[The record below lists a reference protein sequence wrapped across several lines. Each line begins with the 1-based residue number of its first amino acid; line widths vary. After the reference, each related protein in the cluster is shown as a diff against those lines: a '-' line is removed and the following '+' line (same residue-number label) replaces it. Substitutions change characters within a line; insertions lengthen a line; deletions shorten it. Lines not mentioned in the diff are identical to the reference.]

1 MPRGPAVALAF
12 LALALPL
19 GAAQPQF
26 WKIEGARDFLDGDT
40 KGLSVDSEGRV
51 RLAPA
56 TRLLHDPEAP
66 NVWCL
71 AHDAKGTLY
80 AGTGNDGKVFKVE
93 AGKGSLFFDAAELEV
108 HALAVGPDGRVY
120 VGTAPSGKVY
130 AVEPGGRATTFFDP
144 PEKYIW
150 ALLFDKAGNLLVATG
165 AEGKIYRVDPKG
177 KAQIV
182 LTSPD
187 THILSLA
194 TDDRGNVYAG
204 SSPNGIIY
212 RLDAAMKVFVV
223 HDSAYREV
231 KAIDVGPDGSLYAAA
246 VDGKPKDEATRPSA
260 PTPPQVQPGPTAE
273 VTVTESFAVLPP
285 AGGVLAPPLRGPEGP
300 APGTAKG
307 AVLRILPSGE
317 VDTLWSS
324 PDETPH
330 SLVRSGDAVLVGT
343 GNKGKLYQVR
353 DNRTWTMLMVLP
365 ADQVTGLARGSA
377 GGVLLATSNPGRIYA
392 VESAA
397 ATKGTFTS
405 KIKDTETVS
414 GWGRLR
420 WEASLPGGTEIE
432 IQARSGNTG
441 SPDSTWSDWSAPFR
455 HREGDPVTSERAR
468 FLQVRAELTGKDG
481 LSPVLDTIT
490 VAYLQRNLRPQV
502 QSITVHPPGEVFQ
515 KPISITGEMEVLGL
529 EPGQAPER
537 GSAAAAA
544 RASMPPV
551 TSYSRR
557 LYQKGIQTFSWKAD
571 DPNGDTLVY
580 EVHYRAV
587 GDSKFR
593 LLRKGLTE
601 PVLAWDTSTVP
612 NGRYVIRVT
621 ASDAPSNPSALALA
635 GDKESVPFDVDN
647 TPPVVTATLA
657 HRGAPIRIR
666 VVAKDDSSIIR
677 KTEYSVDGGR
687 WEEVH
692 PTDGINDSL
701 EETYEITLDSLPGPG
716 PHVVV
721 VRAYDLLGNSAT
733 ARVDVP

>member
-1 MPRGPAVALAF
+1 MPRGPAVALA
-12 LALALPL
+12 LLTLALPV

-56 TRLLHDPEAP
+56 ARVLYDPQAP

-71 AHDAKGTLY
+71 AQDTKGTLY

-93 AGKGSLFFDAAELEV
+93 AGKGSLFFDAAQLEV
-108 HALAVGPDGRVY
+108 HALAVGPDGRLY
-120 VGTAPSGKVY
+120 VGTAPNGKVY
-130 AVEPGGRATTFFDP
+130 AVEASGRATTFFDP
-144 PEKYIW
+144 PDKYIW

-165 AEGKIYRVDPKG
+165 SEGKIYRVDPKG

-182 LTSPD
+182 LTSPE

-194 TDDRGNVYAG
+194 ADDRGNVYAG

-212 RLDAAMKVFVV
+212 RLDAALKVFVV

-231 KAIDVGPDGSLYAAA
+231 KAIDVGIDGSLYAAA
-246 VDGKPKDEATRPSA
+246 VDGKPKDETTRPPVPA
-260 PTPPQVQPGPTAE
+260 PPAAPPGPVTE
-273 VTVTESFAVLPP
+273 VTVTESFTALPP
-285 AGGVLAPPLRGPEGP
+285 ATGTPPPLPRGPEGP

-330 SLVRSGDAVLVGT
+330 SLIRSGDAVLVGT

-353 DNRTWTMLMVLP
+353 DNRTWTMVLVLP

-377 GGVLLATSNPGRIYA
+377 RGVLLATSNPGKIYA
-392 VESAA
+392 VEGTAA
-397 ATKGTFTS
+397 AKGTFTS
-405 KIKDTETVS
+405 KVKDTDTVS

-420 WEASLPGGTEIE
+420 WEATLPGGTEIE

-441 SPDSTWSDWSAPFR
+441 SPDSTWSDWSAPYR

-468 FLQVRAELTGKDG
+468 FLQVRAVLTGKDG
-481 LSPVLDTIT
+481 ASPVLDSIT

-537 GSAAAAA
+537 GPAAAAI
-544 RASMPPV
+544 RANLPPA

-593 LLRKGLTE
+593 LLRKGLAE

-635 GDKESVPFDVDN
+635 GEKESVPFDVDN
-647 TPPVVTATLA
+647 TPPAVTATLVQ
-657 HRGAPIRIR
+657 RAPVRIR
-666 VVAKDDSSIIR
+666 VVVKDDSSIIR
-677 KTEYSVDGGR
+677 KAEYSVDGGR

-701 EETYEITLDSLPGPG
+701 EETYEITLDALPGLG

-721 VRAYDLLGNSAT
+721 VRAYDLLGNAAT